1 MDLPGPPACSLRP
14 TRAPTSGL
22 KLMLIILVVFALLA
36 LYGQWQSFRRAEIET
51 AAIVPAPN
59 VSPSH
64 SPNND

>member
-1 MDLPGPPACSLRP
+1 
-14 TRAPTSGL
+14 
-22 KLMLIILVVFALLA
+22 MLIILVVFALLA